1 MRGQRIRHVL
11 EFVTEYLPPA
21 PARVLEVG
29 CGRGELAHALGEA
42 RYRVTAIDPRAPEGP
57 VFLRV
62 TLADFADP
70 GPFDAV
76 VASQSLHHLDDL
88 AAAVDKIQRLLA
100 PSGLLVVDDYA
111 KERVNEPTARWYYE
125 RRLELARSGGKA
137 APSSFEDCLSEWEAD
152 EADIHTYAAMRAELD
167 RRFAE
172 RRFAWVPYLY
182 HELGEAGP
190 EELERELVEAG
201 AIQATGFR
209 YVGETSAA

>member
-29 CGRGELAHALGEA
+29 CGRGELAHALGETG
-42 RYRVTAIDPRAPEGP
+42 YRVTAIDPKAPEGP
-57 VFLRV
+57 MFLRV

-76 VASQSLHHLDDL
+76 VASQSLHHLHDL

-111 KERVNEPTARWYYE
+111 KERVDGPTARWYYE
-125 RRLELARSGGKA
+125 RRLELARSGA
-137 APSSFEDCLSEWEAD
+137 RDAPSSFEDCLSEWEAD

-167 RRFAE
+167 RRFEE
-172 RRFAWVPYLY
+172 RHLAWVPYLY
-182 HELGEAGP
+182 HELGEAAP
-190 EELERELVEAG
+190 EEVERELVEAG

-209 YVGETSAA
+209 YVGEASAA